1 VSLFKKRFFL
11 LGILFVGSILFM
23 AQPLLAEARD
33 VRVDLGAD
41 ENKLRWYMVK
51 VDEVEGMPVVTLRV
65 YYAVAQEKKKMAQAL
80 VSEAEVDE
88 AKAER
93 LYFTEYDYV
102 FHSTDNTYA
111 IYAARHYDM
120 GGHEIFSAG
129 VNFHDMQWME
139 IIEKSIPFKA
149 KAAYNKL

>member
-1 VSLFKKRFFL
+1 MSLFKKRFFL

-102 FHSTDNTYA
+102 FHSTDN
-111 IYAARHYDM
+111 
-120 GGHEIFSAG
+120 IFSAG

>member
-1 VSLFKKRFFL
+1 MKKMHPFLTSNEDSALVSLL
-11 LGILFVGSILFM
+11 SLT
-23 AQPLLAEARD
+23 
-33 VRVDLGAD
+33 DL
-41 ENKLRWYMVK
+41 
-51 VDEVEGMPVVTLRV
+51 
-65 YYAVAQEKKKMAQAL
+65 
-80 VSEAEVDE
+80 SEAEVDE